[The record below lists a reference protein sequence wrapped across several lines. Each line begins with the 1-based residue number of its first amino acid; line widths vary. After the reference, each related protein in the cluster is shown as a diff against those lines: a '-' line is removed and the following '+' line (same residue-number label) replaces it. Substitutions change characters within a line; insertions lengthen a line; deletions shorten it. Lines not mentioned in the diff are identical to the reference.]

1 MADRSNNTMAEGLDK
16 ILKQVAAMEQ
26 MPDADMEFL
35 GALRGDILS
44 YLKPPTPQSPSAQAV
59 NGPVGQAMGSVMG
72 QATQAP
78 NADELRRTLSPS

>member
-35 GALRGDILS
+35 GALRGDILA
-44 YLKPPTPQSPSAQAV
+44 YLKPPTPQSPSAAAV
-59 NGPVGQAMGSVMG
+59 NGPMGQAMGSVMG

-78 NADELRRTLSPS
+78 NPDELRRTLSPS